1 MNLPTLRQLQ
11 YLVAV
16 VEERHF
22 GRAAGRCFVT
32 QSTLSAGIH
41 ELENGLGTR
50 LLERSKR
57 KVLPMPLGE
66 EMARRAQRIIALT
79 GELVETACHDDTPLC
94 GPLRLGVIPTIGPF
108 LLPRVLP
115 EIRRR
120 FPRLELSLI
129 EEPTERLLAQLE
141 AGTLDTVILAFPY
154 GVGGRVHEIF
164 WREDFLVA
172 LPKAHPLADRKAIA
186 PEMLPRRELLLL
198 ADGHCLTDHTLAAC
212 KFKDMKSSEVFQ
224 GTSLYTLLQMVA
236 GGQGITLIPEMAIAN
251 EWLGGGEIQLVPLAE
266 PGPHREIGLVWRET
280 SFRQADMKLLAQ
292 TMGEVFR
299 GPADN
304 AKKLEK

>member
-11 YLVAV
+11 YLIAV

-41 ELENGLGTR
+41 ELENLLGTR

-57 KVLPMPLGE
+57 KVLPTPLGE
-66 EMARRAQRIIALT
+66 EMARRAQRIVGMA
-79 GELVETACHDDTPLC
+79 GELVEMARHEDAPLC

-115 EIRRR
+115 EIRRS

-141 AGTLDTVILAFPY
+141 AGTLDTAILAFPHA
-154 GVGGRVHEIF
+154 VGNRVHEIF

-172 LPKAHPLADRKAIA
+172 LPKGHPLANHKSITSK
-186 PEMLPRRELLLL
+186 MLPRRELLLL
-198 ADGHCLTDHTLAAC
+198 ADGHCLTDHALAAC
-212 KFKDMKSSEVFQ
+212 KFKDMKTSEVFQ

-236 GGQGITLIPEMAIAN
+236 GGQGITLIPEMAVSS
-251 EWLGGGEIQLVPLAE
+251 EWLGSGEVGLVPLAE

-280 SFRQADMKLLAQ
+280 SFRQADMQLLAQ
-292 TMGEVFR
+292 TIGEILAGSTGAAV
-299 GPADN
+299 
-304 AKKLEK
+304 

>member
-32 QSTLSAGIH
+32 QSTLSAGVH
-41 ELENGLGTR
+41 ELESLLGTR

-57 KVLPMPLGE
+57 KVLPTPLGE
-66 EMARRAQRIIALT
+66 EMARRAQRIIAMA
-79 GELVETACHDDTPLC
+79 GELVEMARHDDLPLC

-115 EIRRR
+115 EIRHR
-120 FPRLELSLI
+120 FPLLELSLI
-129 EEPTERLLAQLE
+129 EEPTERLLGQLE
-141 AGTLDTVILAFPY
+141 VGTLDAAILAFPY
-154 GVGGRVHEIF
+154 AVGSRVHEVF

-172 LPKAHPLADRKAIA
+172 LPKGHLLANQKSIA
-186 PEMLPRRELLLL
+186 PKMLPRRELLLL

-212 KFKDMKSSEVFQ
+212 KLKDMKTSTVFQ

-236 GGQGITLIPEMAIAN
+236 GGQGITLIPEMAIAS
-251 EWLGGGEIQLVPLAE
+251 EWPGSGEVRLVPLAE
-266 PGPHREIGLVWRET
+266 PGPHREIALVWRET
-280 SFRQADMKLLAQ
+280 SFRQADMRLLAG
-292 TMGEVFR
+292 TMGEIFR
-299 GPADN
+299 ASAGAT
-304 AKKLEK
+304 